1 MVICNGEI
9 YNWAT
14 LVEENDFKLKSSSD
28 CEVIVHMYKKYGIEK
43 TIKSLDGVFAFI
55 LIDKTNNKVFAG
67 RDPIGVRSMY
77 IGKTSDGST
86 CIASEM
92 K

>member
-1 MVICNGEI
+1 
-9 YNWAT
+9 
-14 LVEENDFKLKSSSD
+14 
-28 CEVIVHMYKKYGIEK
+28 MYKKYGIEK

-55 LIDKTNNKVFAG
+55 LNDAANGKVWAG

-77 IGKTSDGST
+77 TGVAYDGSRVV
-86 CIASEM
+86 ASEM